1 MMTMKY
7 KFILEDTNDDV
18 SSYNYGPTRHIEH
31 VITGE
36 QTWPE
41 LLVHF
46 KDWLHGVGYVFDG
59 ELDVVDIET
68 GISAQDKLYK
78 NE

>member
-1 MMTMKY
+1 MTMKY
-7 KFILEDTNDDV
+7 RFILEDTTEKGD
-18 SSYNYGPTRHIEH
+18 YNYGPSRHVEH

-68 GISAQDKLYK
+68 GESAQSKIYNPD
-78 NE
+78 E